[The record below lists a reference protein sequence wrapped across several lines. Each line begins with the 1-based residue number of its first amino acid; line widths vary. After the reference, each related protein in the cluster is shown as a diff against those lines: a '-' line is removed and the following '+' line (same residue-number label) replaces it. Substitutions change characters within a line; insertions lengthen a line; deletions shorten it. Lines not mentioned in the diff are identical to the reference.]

1 MGCTLSKM
9 KHAISICAL
18 WSLGLILPGLLCA
31 DTIFTY
37 TSSTVDISFELITNP
52 DSIAAGTNIVGDIVG
67 GSFLMNY
74 PPPSEDEAGFPLGTE
89 AGDQVFTP
97 SLVEIGTN
105 SAGGVTSFDITGT
118 EFASYPAFLGENPTD
133 FFCDYAVTFSNSG
146 GSGPLSL
153 DNDAGFCPGSAP
165 SVAANSVWKTSGT
178 TSPVPEPEDSALLGG
193 GLVGLAVLAARRRR
207 AATNAL

>member
-1 MGCTLSKM
+1 MGCTQSKM
-9 KHAISICAL
+9 KHVVSICAL
-18 WSLGLILPGLLCA
+18 WSVGLILPGLLCA

-52 DSIAAGTNIVGDIVG
+52 DSIAAGTNIGGDIVG

-74 PPPSEDEAGFPLGTE
+74 PPPSEDGAGFALGTE

-118 EFASYPAFLGENPTD
+118 EFASYPAFPGENPTD
-133 FFCDYAVTFSNSG
+133 FFCDYAVTFNNSG

-153 DNDAGFCPGSAP
+153 DNDSGFCRAPAPG
-165 SVAANSVWKTSGT
+165 VAADGTWKTSGT
-178 TSPVPEPEDSALLGG
+178 TSPVPEPEDSALFGG
-193 GLVGLAVLAARRRR
+193 GFLGLAVLAARRRR
-207 AATNAL
+207 SLNAR